1 MTIRFGVLGLDHWYN
16 AFPTLEAL
24 KQQPDVDV
32 VALTHRDAER
42 AREAGER
49 FGVAVLPSYD
59 DVLGR
64 GDVDA
69 VCIFTSTDD
78 VADLSIRALEAG
90 KAVVAI
96 KPMAIDL
103 AAADRV
109 VEAVQRT
116 GGRYFP
122 NDAARRFF
130 PANVQFKS
138 WIDEG
143 KIGDPLAVH
152 CVFRAGLPR
161 DWPDSESPG
170 WFTDPRRTPGGAFI
184 DHAVYHVDVL
194 RWLLGAQVSA
204 VTGMIANV
212 RHTEIAVEDWG
223 HAVLRFANG
232 TMGTIEDTWTSGPGA
247 PREAI
252 EIVGSRGSL
261 INDSATGRM
270 LINGSFDLTGWLQVP
285 PPATRT
291 SFIAN
296 VIGVLRGE
304 SEAVSSAED
313 ARTNL
318 AVCLAIYEAARKG
331 TAVSLTETEPLS

>member
-109 VEAVQRT
+109 VEAVRRT

-130 PANVQFKS
+130 PANAQFKG
-138 WIDEG
+138 WIEEG
-143 KIGDPLAVH
+143 KIGDLLAVH
-152 CVFRAGLPR
+152 QVFRAGLVR
-161 DWPDSESPG
+161 RPG
-170 WFTDPRRTPGGAFI
+170 AGPRRGV
-184 DHAVYHVDVL
+184 H
-194 RWLLGAQVSA
+194 R
-204 VTGMIANV
+204 
-212 RHTEIAVEDWG
+212 
-223 HAVLRFANG
+223 
-232 TMGTIEDTWTSGPGA
+232 
-247 PREAI
+247 
-252 EIVGSRGSL
+252 SRGLSRRR
-261 INDSATGRM
+261 A
-270 LINGSFDLTGWLQVP
+270 
-285 PPATRT
+285 A
-291 SFIAN
+291 
-296 VIGVLRGE
+296 
-304 SEAVSSAED
+304 
-313 ARTNL
+313 L
-318 AVCLAIYEAARKG
+318 AVRRGGRVRLRHDGERPPQG
-331 TAVSLTETEPLS
+331 D